1 MNSKVI
7 FKSIV
12 LFVAINS
19 LQCFADLPLFCSSP
33 LAAHRSFQLAQSK
46 ADRVFRG
53 EENLASGLQSK
64 VALRNSGS
72 TYLGFKA
79 QQDPSDSLQF
89 VKLIHLK

>member
-19 LQCFADLPLFCSSP
+19 FQSFANLPIFCSSP

-46 ADRVFRG
+46 ADKLFRG
-53 EENLASGLQSK
+53 EENLASGIQSK
-64 VALRNSGS
+64 VALRSSGS
-72 TYLGFKA
+72 TYLGFRA
-79 QQDPSDSLQF
+79 QRDPSDSLQF
-89 VKLIHLK
+89 VKIIHLK